1 MKKQSGFT
9 LIELVVCIILLA
21 ILSSV
26 AIAKF
31 LDFRTDA
38 RNGSLAEVRAQI
50 ESQATVVYAK
60 LALAGL
66 EKRNPNRNDPITG
79 GGYYGDEPADNPF
92 KNICGHDCYF
102 IYGTPSASSTTISSL
117 MHRIGQGQ
125 DIVFSG
131 YHSNDWVSEGVS
143 GTNIVATFS
152 FRDNVNISTNPELNT
167 LKAESCFIWYSGAR
181 EDRNFKIGTVS
192 CE

>member
-1 MKKQSGFT
+1 MKKQSAFT
-9 LIELVVCIILLA
+9 LIELVVCIVLLA

-38 RNGSLAEVRAQI
+38 RNGTLAGVRAQI

-66 EKRNPNRNDPITG
+66 EKRNPDQNDPVTG
-79 GGYYGDEPADNPF
+79 GGYYGDEPANNPF
-92 KNICGHDCYF
+92 KDICGHDCYF

-117 MHRIGQGQ
+117 MHRIGQEQ

-143 GTNIVATFS
+143 GTTIVGTFS
-152 FRDNVNISTNPELNT
+152 FKNNVNISANPEQNS
-167 LKAESCFIWYSGAR
+167 LKSESCFIWYSGAR
-181 EDRNFKIGTVS
+181 ADRSFKIGTVS
-192 CE
+192 C